1 MECSPCGKVA
11 GRERC
16 HRLAGPGGAAVA
28 LAENQVSDYTVNN
41 LPGEIKDLARGQYF
55 FPMCSCRATV
65 RERKDRLSA
74 VRFYGPVKLTLFVW
88 VT

>member
-28 LAENQVSDYTVNN
+28 LAENQVLDYTVNN
-41 LPGEIKDLARGQYF
+41 LPGEIKDLTRGQYF
-55 FPMCSCRATV
+55 LPMCSCRATV

-74 VRFYGPVKLTLFVW
+74 ARFYGPVKSTLFVR

>member
-1 MECSPCGKVA
+1 MAWQGVTIGPARCVGEHLECSPCGKVA

-28 LAENQVSDYTVNN
+28 LAENQDLDYSANK
-41 LPGEIKDLARGQYF
+41 LPIETKEFARCQYISF
-55 FPMCSCRATV
+55 HSVCP
-65 RERKDRLSA
+65 
-74 VRFYGPVKLTLFVW
+74 VW

>member
-28 LAENQVSDYTVNN
+28 LAENQDSDYTANKSQ
-41 LPGEIKDLARGQYF
+41 GEIKDVTRGQYF
-55 FPMCSCRATV
+55 FPMCSCRATL
-65 RERKDRLSA
+65 RERKDRLFA
-74 VRFYGPVKLTLFVW
+74 EHFYGPVKLTLFAW
-88 VT
+88 VA